1 MFIIKINKL
10 KIYAKIGVSDQERK
24 KKQPLLV
31 SLKFS
36 YRVSQNKNVNDI
48 KNLKSYSDII
58 QSTKKYIEL
67 TKHKTLEKLIL
78 ECSFMLKKKYKIKNI
93 FIEIEKIKINKL
105 YKAQSISVSK

>member
-10 KIYAKIGVSDQERK
+10 KIYANIGVSDQERK

-58 QSTKKYIEL
+58 QSTKKYI
-67 TKHKTLEKLIL
+67 IP
-78 ECSFMLKKKYKIKNI
+78 
-93 FIEIEKIKINKL
+93 
-105 YKAQSISVSK
+105 